1 MGTVVSVGT
10 RTKTPNLGHMTGA
23 DALEDIQHV
32 TDLLSLSQTL
42 CGQLDGGV
50 EYLCH
55 EVAHITQGR
64 VKLCVSRQKF
74 SKRVKHSSHASL
86 VFPIQ
91 FRNTT
96 YGALLVEND
105 MKNTDSPALPHS
117 IIQHLAQICSWLLYT
132 LEQAAFLEGQ
142 CQQLDSKVNITLT
155 KREREV
161 VLLMCRGYTQDEIA
175 ESLSISPST
184 VRKHKQHIYDQL
196 GVHNEREALLMAY
209 HTGLFSI
216 VDERF

>member
-1 MGTVVSVGT
+1 MGIGVSSGK
-10 RTKTPNLGHMTGA
+10 RTNAPSLGHMTGA

-64 VKLCVSRQKF
+64 VQLCVSRQRF
-74 SKRVKHSSHASL
+74 SKRTKHSSCPPL
-86 VFPIQ
+86 VFPVQ
-91 FRNTT
+91 FRNTI

-105 MKNTDSPALPHS
+105 MEDTKNPALPHP
-117 IIQHLAQICSWLLYT
+117 ILQHLAQICSWLLYT

-142 CQQLDSKVNITLT
+142 CQQLDSKVNTTLT

-175 ESLSISPST
+175 ELLSVSPAT

-196 GVHNEREALLMAY
+196 GVHNERDALLMAY